1 MLMLF
6 TVLTIFV
13 HANFDTFAETASA
26 ALVAMS
32 LVNQTGTLTFG
43 LANILAI
50 PTNGTL

>member
-1 MLMLF
+1 MLRLF

-13 HANFDTFAETASA
+13 HANFDTFAETTSA

-50 PTNGTL
+50 PANGTL